1 MSELAEDK
9 QTTIA
14 ELRRILAR
22 TTTEKT

>member
-22 TTTEKT
+22 ATTEKT